1 MSLFDQFLVMAAIIC
16 SFSGCAAISMDRAVE
31 AETVSAVAEPGYS
44 DSDTP
49 LGGTISV

>member
-31 AETVSAVAEPGYS
+31 AETVSAVAETGYS
-44 DSDTP
+44 DSD
-49 LGGTISV
+49 LSLIHI